1 MKVSEITVEKFRT
14 YAKADDEDPDIL
26 KDFLDGAI
34 SYVKDYAH
42 LTDEEMDASHA
53 IAICVLAVGT
63 DMYDNRQVQVGANNS
78 HLNELVDSTLFI
90 YSRNLL

>member
-42 LTDEEMDASHA
+42 LTDEEMDADRKS
-53 IAICVLAVGT
+53 VV
-63 DMYDNRQVQVGANNS
+63 
-78 HLNELVDSTLFI
+78 
-90 YSRNLL
+90 